1 MEKPD
6 LENSGK
12 ISYVTRQQ
20 FGTVLTVI
28 VAAFLL
34 ALIIVQ
40 AQMSNLRLEVRT
52 LQIEQKK
59 YNTDKAE
66 ELKYLI
72 EIKQTMQDLDVQ
84 IIEAKK
90 QQANP

>member
-90 QQANP
+90 QSQP

>member
-1 MEKPD
+1 MEKPE
-6 LENSGK
+6 ENSGK
-12 ISYVTRQQ
+12 IEYVTRPQL
-20 FGTVLTVI
+20 GTVLTVI

-52 LQIEQKK
+52 VQLEQKK
-59 YNTDKAE
+59 YNADKAE
-66 ELKYLI
+66 ELRYLI

-84 IIEAKK
+84 IIEAKR
-90 QQANP
+90 QANP

>member
-20 FGTVLTVI
+20 FGTVLTII

-34 ALIIVQ
+34 AFIIVQ
-40 AQMSNLRLEVRT
+40 AQMSNLRLEVRSVQ
-52 LQIEQKK
+52 LEQKK
-59 YNTDKAE
+59 YAADKAQ
-66 ELKYLI
+66 ELQYLI

-84 IIEAKK
+84 IIEAKR
-90 QQANP
+90 QANP